1 MPPGSRDAR
10 AQRGMT
16 CIWRKIRAVSD
27 KGYGTSP
34 CGAEPLVVELLVL
47 PALDGLHE
55 REVHHV
61 PEVRVVL
68 PHRHAV
74 RLVGEELADHVP
86 LARVR
91 RLRLQAGQLHAV
103 VRVGVDLPL
112 DERGERRR
120 LVGEHDQLRLRVL
133 LAEGLLVGRA
143 LLGADTLAGDALD
156 AADGAALLHQELGA
170 GHEEDRAEV
179 EAVAPRA
186 RDRHRSRDEVDGAA
200 GQERDARGRGRL
212 LELELDRLAQ
222 LLLDVLVHE
231 LREVDREAAPVVL
244 LVDEPER
251 RGAGPRPDHEWCP
264 CARSSRASSRP
275 GPAPRPPGARPGPV
289 PLPRSASSVVAIGV
303 APFLRRPSVG
313 EDLGQEVPRPLVS
326 QADRR
331 RRPALPARRSA
342 PRP

>member
-1 MPPGSRDAR
+1 
-10 AQRGMT
+10 MT

-55 REVHHV
+55 REVHQV

-103 VRVGVDLPL
+103 VRVGVDLAL

-133 LAEGLLVGRA
+133 LAHGLLVGRA

-156 AADGAALLHQELGA
+156 APDGAALLHQELGA

-179 EAVAPRA
+179 EAVAPRP
-186 RDRHRSRDEVDGAA
+186 RDGHRPRDEVDGAA

-212 LELELDRLAQ
+212 LELELHRLAQ
-222 LLLDVLVHE
+222 LLLDVRVHE
-231 LREVDREAAPVVL
+231 LGEVDGEAAPVVL

-251 RGAGPRPDHEWCP
+251 RRAGPRPDHERARAPDLLERRLRQGRPRAHEEHGQNQSRCRDP
-264 CARSSRASSRP
+264 PRQCRHRCRSFPPPPVSGRGSSTGSAACARAS
-275 GPAPRPPGARPGPV
+275 
-289 PLPRSASSVVAIGV
+289 
-303 APFLRRPSVG
+303 
-313 EDLGQEVPRPLVS
+313 
-326 QADRR
+326 ADRR